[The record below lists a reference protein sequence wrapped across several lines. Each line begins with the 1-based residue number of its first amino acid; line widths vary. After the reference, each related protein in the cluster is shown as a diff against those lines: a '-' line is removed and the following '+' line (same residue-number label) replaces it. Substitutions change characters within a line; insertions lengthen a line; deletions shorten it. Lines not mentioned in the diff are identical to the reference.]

1 MHTQTNLWHV
11 LFQPVGQQCNTV
23 LITNLVTNINP
34 TFKLLPRP
42 VITHFV
48 YEFSPLID
56 EQNKA
61 QQNNQALE
69 DHWPTKCCWF
79 RLVTAFVGMAVVD
92 LHRWDR
98 SKHNGIKGHFNIK
111 RMCDLSGQPLID
123 ATLQYCN
130 DDDDDKREKYRVQQC
145 HHMTMQGL
153 QQVSTL
159 HSYKVSKRMVN
170 YATTKRRHSS
180 DIAMF
185 IKHME

>member
-1 MHTQTNLWHV
+1 
-11 LFQPVGQQCNTV
+11 
-23 LITNLVTNINP
+23 
-34 TFKLLPRP
+34 
-42 VITHFV
+42 
-48 YEFSPLID
+48 
-56 EQNKA
+56 
-61 QQNNQALE
+61 
-69 DHWPTKCCWF
+69 
-79 RLVTAFVGMAVVD
+79 MAVED

-130 DDDDDKREKYRVQQC
+130 DDDDDKRQKYRVQQC

-180 DIAMF
+180 DMLCLSNIWNKCQYTMDMQSVWDATLQERQAWGWWVVPQWAPTHNKPWWCLWTCTQMF
-185 IKHME
+185 